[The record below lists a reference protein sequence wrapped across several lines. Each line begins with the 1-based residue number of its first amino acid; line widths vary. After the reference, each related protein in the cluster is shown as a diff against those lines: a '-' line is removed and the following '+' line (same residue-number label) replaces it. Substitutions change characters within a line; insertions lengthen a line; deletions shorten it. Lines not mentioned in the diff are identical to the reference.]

1 MNSNDDAKASLD
13 PLLMVASSGSMS
25 NEEELVVSSMP
36 DPADFLRSSYD
47 DDDDDEDEDQNNNQG
62 VTGRSMVM
70 EPTQSSPRAQSPYGE
85 ARKPTQQNIEEV
97 VGLSVQNATEV
108 VGGAQKETIATP
120 APDEPAKTFAAE
132 PQRKN
137 VKPVKEKRSI
147 PPFVRYILIV
157 LVGIIVAIGILAGL
171 GYMMQSNRAPEQIDL
186 SSIGEEV
193 ELSAEIKPSNEVV
206 LPAPSKPVEKVVT
219 QEAVVSEPTKSEP
232 VEMKAT
238 SDSAL
243 NARVEQVTSQL
254 NNAVIKI
261 SGLEERVNTLS
272 NENVELKAINSSL
285 KNDNLKL
292 ESENEL
298 LSKKKPA
305 VNEGKSAPLPV
316 AESKGTVTTNKAEKV
331 SRKPTVKAQNTV
343 KPHTYK
349 RPVVSNNAVAS
360 KPQQFTSVRR
370 DPNSQVAPFVNAG
383 SVVSK
388 PAYEVISVMNGKV
401 TLKDPSKAADSQVY
415 SSGSLVPGYGAIA
428 KISDNGC
435 VQFTDGQNLCRR

>member
-36 DPADFLRSSYD
+36 DPADFLLSSYD
-47 DDDDDEDEDQNNNQG
+47 DEDDADDNQG

-70 EPTQSSPRAQSPYGE
+70 EPIQSSQQAQSPYGE

-97 VGLSVQNATEV
+97 VDLPVQNTAEV
-108 VGGAQKETIATP
+108 SGGGQGASIATP
-120 APDEPAKTFAAE
+120 APNESEKSFTAE

-137 VKPVKEKRSI
+137 VKPVKEKRSF

-157 LVGIIVAIGILAGL
+157 LVCIIVAIGILAGL
-171 GYMMQSNRAPEQIDL
+171 GSMIQSNRAPEQIDL
-186 SSIGEEV
+186 TSIDEEV
-193 ELSAEIKPSNEVV
+193 EISSEIKTSNEVV
-206 LPAPSKPVEKVVT
+206 LPAPSKPVEKVVAP
-219 QEAVVSEPTKSEP
+219 EVVVSEPTKSES
-232 VEMKAT
+232 VEMKSA

-243 NARVEQVTSQL
+243 NAQVEQITSQL
-254 NNAVIKI
+254 NNAVTKI

-272 NENVELKAINSSL
+272 NENVELKEINSSL
-285 KNDNLKL
+285 KEDNLKL
-292 ESENEL
+292 ASENEL
-298 LSKKKPA
+298 LSKNKKT

-316 AESKGTVTTNKAEKV
+316 AGTKGIATTNKAEKV
-331 SRKPTVKAQNTV
+331 SRKPTVTVVTAQKTV
-343 KPHTYK
+343 KPHTHK
-349 RPVVSNNAVAS
+349 RPVASNGSVAR

-370 DPNSQVAPFVNAG
+370 DSNSQVTPFVNAG
-383 SVVSK
+383 AVLTK